1 MEIRSPQRAG
11 AIVRVC
17 EMCRWYPK
25 FCVACQRDERY
36 NESRVSGYE
45 LQISCCT
52 FNLTPSHKSTHL
64 RFFTIVKKVA
74 MSSWRWCRDSKGR
87 KGGNSKYVKRGKP
100 FSVGLLLFLK
110 MCATP
115 FYKLSMS
122 EDLVLLLVYLLPPT
136 VHLRCLPLPSTIL
149 QYKHVVSST
158 TQQRCHSS

>member
-1 MEIRSPQRAG
+1 MVSVHASARKERRVEIRSPQRAG

-25 FCVACQRDERY
+25 FCVACQLDERY

-52 FNLTPSHKSTHL
+52 FNLTPSNKPTHL

-74 MSSWRWCRDSKGR
+74 MSSWRWCRDSKLGR

-100 FSVGLLLFLK
+100 FSVGLLIIFENV
-110 MCATP
+110 CHP
-115 FYKLSMS
+115 
-122 EDLVLLLVYLLPPT
+122 LLQALNERRPRVAAGVPPA
-136 VHLRCLPLPSTIL
+136 SN
-149 QYKHVVSST
+149 SSP
-158 TQQRCHSS
+158 